1 MQIKTEELKK
11 TYDYTII
18 GAGIIG
24 MTVLRE
30 LIEKGKKNILI
41 IESGSMLSVDPYPE
55 FMDVRSKKFRIKSK
69 SRFNGV
75 GGSSNV
81 WGTICAIF
89 DEETINYHFKKKV
102 FPLNFKEYS
111 HFLKQCEKYGYPKL
125 NEFKIDKSLNKTLNK
140 KKFIQKIPSIRY
152 FHFSS
157 ILESDSVD
165 FLQNSLVE
173 KVDKNNK
180 IFFTSL
186 KSKNTDNSTFAK
198 KIILCANTIEN
209 YKILKKSNLDTNA
222 KKLGK
227 GFMNHPKGVVGSI
240 IANKKL
246 NHFLSKKLDDNIN
259 YFGIQLKNSSFK
271 HYLKINK
278 GFKIPTL
285 DYMLK
290 WLNGNNKLYE
300 GTFSASSPQI
310 TVRLFFLIEL
320 FLNLSD
326 KIFGIFFKNYY
337 HIEAFTEIKC
347 RDENYISYDEKNKK
361 TTVSYDLSLNEIN
374 SLKTL
379 LEEFESKFKTKIL
392 FKPKSISKLKKLV
405 SFDSSHHMGGMVCGE
420 NKENSIV
427 DLNLRVH
434 GTKSIY
440 ICGGGIFPFSG
451 IANPTISYVALAIWL
466 SKKVL

>member
-1 MQIKTEELKK
+1 
-11 TYDYTII
+11 
-18 GAGIIG
+18 
-24 MTVLRE
+24 
-30 LIEKGKKNILI
+30 
-41 IESGSMLSVDPYPE
+41 
-55 FMDVRSKKFRIKSK
+55 
-69 SRFNGV
+69 
-75 GGSSNV
+75 
-81 WGTICAIF
+81 
-89 DEETINYHFKKKV
+89 
-102 FPLNFKEYS
+102 
-111 HFLKQCEKYGYPKL
+111 
-125 NEFKIDKSLNKTLNK
+125 
-140 KKFIQKIPSIRY
+140 
-152 FHFSS
+152 
-157 ILESDSVD
+157 
-165 FLQNSLVE
+165 
-173 KVDKNNK
+173 
-180 IFFTSL
+180 
-186 KSKNTDNSTFAK
+186 
-198 KIILCANTIEN
+198 
-209 YKILKKSNLDTNA
+209 
-222 KKLGK
+222 
-227 GFMNHPKGVVGSI
+227 MNHPKGVVGSI

-405 SFDSSHHMGGMVCGE
+405 SFDSSHHWF
-420 NKENSIV
+420 IR
-427 DLNLRVH
+427 DIQLR
-434 GTKSIY
+434 
-440 ICGGGIFPFSG
+440 
-451 IANPTISYVALAIWL
+451 L
-466 SKKVL
+466 KVG

>member
-11 TYDYTII
+11 TYDYIII

-24 MTVLRE
+24 MTILRE
-30 LIEKGKKNILI
+30 LVEKGKKNILI
-41 IESGSMLSVDPYPE
+41 IESGSMLSEDPYPK
-55 FMDVRSKKFRIKSK
+55 FMNVRSKKFKIKSK

-81 WGTICAIF
+81 WGAICAIF
-89 DEETINYHFKKKV
+89 DEETINNHFKKKV
-102 FPLNFKEYS
+102 FPINFQEYS
-111 HFLKQCEKYGYPKL
+111 HFLKQSEKYGYPKL
-125 NEFKIDKSLNKTLNK
+125 NDFKIDRSLNKTLNK

-157 ILESDSVD
+157 ILESESVD
-165 FLQNSLVE
+165 FLQNSFVE
-173 KVDKNNK
+173 KVDKSNK
-180 IFFTSL
+180 IFFTSQ
-186 KSKNTDNSTFAK
+186 KSRNINNSTNAK

-209 YKILKKSNLDTNA
+209 YKILKKSNLDTNLD
-222 KKLGK
+222 KLGK
-227 GFMNHPKGVVGSI
+227 GFMNHTKGVVGSI
-240 IANKKL
+240 IANEKL
-246 NHFLSKKLDDNIN
+246 NDFLSKKLDDSIT

-278 GFKIPTL
+278 GFKIPIL
-285 DYMLK
+285 DYMVK
-290 WLNGNNKLYE
+290 WLNGNNNLYE
-300 GTFSASSPQI
+300 GSFSVSSSQI
-310 TVRLFFLIEL
+310 TVRLLYLIEL
-320 FLNLSD
+320 FLNLLD
-326 KIFGIFFKNYY
+326 KIFGIFYKNYY

-347 RDENYISYDEKNKK
+347 RDENYISYDKKNKK
-361 TTVSYDLSLNEIN
+361 TTVSYDLSVNEIN
-374 SLKTL
+374 SLKKL

-420 NKENSIV
+420 SKENSIV
-427 DLNLRVH
+427 DLSLRVH

>member
-1 MQIKTEELKK
+1 MQIKTEDLKK
-11 TYDYTII
+11 NYDYIII

-24 MTVLRE
+24 LTVLRE

-41 IESGSMLSVDPYPE
+41 IESGSMLSVDPYPK
-55 FMDVRSKKFRIKSK
+55 FMNVRSKKFKIKSK

-81 WGTICAIF
+81 WGAICAVF
-89 DEETINYHFKKKV
+89 DKETINNHFKKKV
-102 FPLNFKEYS
+102 FPLNFKEYCD
-111 HFLKQCEKYGYPKL
+111 FLKQCEKYGYPKL
-125 NEFKIDKSLNKTLNK
+125 KDFKIDKSLNRTLNK
-140 KKFIQKIPSIRY
+140 KKFIQKTPSIRY
-152 FHFSS
+152 SHFSS
-157 ILESDSVD
+157 ILESESVD

-173 KVDKNNK
+173 KLDKNNK
-180 IFFTSL
+180 IFFTSI
-186 KSKNTDNSTFAK
+186 KSKNIDNSTFAK

-209 YKILKKSNLDTNA
+209 YKILKKSNLDINLE
-222 KKLGK
+222 KLGK
-227 GFMNHPKGVVGSI
+227 GFMNHPKGVVGSVL
-240 IANKKL
+240 ADEKFND
-246 NHFLSKKLDDNIN
+246 FLSKKFDDSIT

-285 DYMLK
+285 DYLLK
-290 WLNGNNKLYE
+290 SLNGNNKFYE
-300 GTFSASSPQI
+300 GSFSASSPQI
-310 TVRLFFLIEL
+310 TIRIFFLVEL
-320 FLNLSD
+320 FLNLLD
-326 KIFGIFFKNYY
+326 KIFGIFYKNYY
-337 HIEAFTEIKC
+337 HIEAFTEVKY

-392 FKPKSISKLKKLV
+392 FKPKSLLKLKKLV

-434 GTKSIY
+434 GTESIY
-440 ICGGGIFPFSG
+440 ICSGGIFPFSG